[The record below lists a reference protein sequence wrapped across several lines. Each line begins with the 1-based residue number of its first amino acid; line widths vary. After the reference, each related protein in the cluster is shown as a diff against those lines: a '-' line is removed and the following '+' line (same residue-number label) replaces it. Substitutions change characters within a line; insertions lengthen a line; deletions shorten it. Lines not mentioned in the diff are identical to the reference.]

1 MHIYFPPLS
10 SHTETGIYTLTLNTG
25 VLHELLFHDTFFI
38 GHSLVQGDV
47 YVLRLSNFMILV
59 KHRMEQ
65 KLEQMGRGQ
74 GVKLHTAH
82 MLCMDAIL
90 NVGLEM
96 GSHNHDCWPHVF
108 RYMSSHYSGLICYF
122 QYISWFQT
130 CCTQHVR

>member
-1 MHIYFPPLS
+1 MALI
-10 SHTETGIYTLTLNTG
+10 
-25 VLHELLFHDTFFI
+25 ELLCI
-38 GHSLVQGDV
+38 L
-47 YVLRLSNFMILV
+47 MLV

-108 RYMSSHYSGLICYF
+108 RYMSSHYSGTICYLH
-122 QYISWFQT
+122 YISFSNIKLL
-130 CCTQHVR
+130 HF

>member
-1 MHIYFPPLS
+1 
-10 SHTETGIYTLTLNTG
+10 
-25 VLHELLFHDTFFI
+25 
-38 GHSLVQGDV
+38 
-47 YVLRLSNFMILV
+47 
-59 KHRMEQ
+59 MEQ

-108 RYMSSHYSGLICYF
+108 RYTSSRYSGFICCF
-122 QYISWFQT
+122 Q
-130 CCTQHVR
+130 

>member
-1 MHIYFPPLS
+1 MP
-10 SHTETGIYTLTLNTG
+10 
-25 VLHELLFHDTFFI
+25 
-38 GHSLVQGDV
+38 
-47 YVLRLSNFMILV
+47 MLV

-65 KLEQMGRGQ
+65 KLEQMGRAQ

-108 RYMSSHYSGLICYF
+108 RYMSSCYSG
-122 QYISWFQT
+122 
-130 CCTQHVR
+130 